1 MDSGPRRNLPE
12 EEKSPMLDQDT
23 GEDAPCP
30 TEVTQNL
37 LDATWGLTPAHTAAW
52 RDALDMTCALGPSV
66 VVALR
71 RAAMCKCQQIKRRDL
86 SDQSHSTGRSQHANS
101 QVRLWSNKCYLEIPF
116 SGKRRDRRRCYHRLQ
131 GHSRGASHA
140 GGSHGPPNSER
151 SDAGYLAQ
159 EGEHHQDPTPIPDI
173 GREAHSRACATAPP
187 EIPPKLATLVTS
199 ESLPGGVPP

>member
-1 MDSGPRRNLPE
+1 
-12 EEKSPMLDQDT
+12 MLDQDT

-71 RAAMCKCQQIKRRDL
+71 RAAMCKCQQIKPRDL

-101 QVRLWSNKCYLEIPF
+101 QVGSTWRFRFQESDETDGDVTIAYRAIHV
-116 SGKRRDRRRCYHRLQ
+116 GRRTRAAAMDHLTANGVMLGILPKKVSTTKTRPRY
-131 GHSRGASHA
+131 
-140 GGSHGPPNSER
+140 
-151 SDAGYLAQ
+151 
-159 EGEHHQDPTPIPDI
+159 PI
-173 GREAHSRACATAPP
+173 
-187 EIPPKLATLVTS
+187 
-199 ESLPGGVPP
+199 

>member
-1 MDSGPRRNLPE
+1 MPHG
-12 EEKSPMLDQDT
+12 
-23 GEDAPCP
+23 GDAEPLGC
-30 TEVTQNL
+30 
-37 LDATWGLTPAHTAAW
+37 D
-52 RDALDMTCALGPSV
+52 LGPNAGAYRGV
-66 VVALR
+66 ER
-71 RAAMCKCQQIKRRDL
+71 RARHDVRAWSLGSGRPPSGSNVQVSTDKTQRSIRPITFDRAIATCK
-86 SDQSHSTGRSQHANS
+86 QSGT
-101 QVRLWSNKCYLEIPF
+101 VYLEIPF

>member
-1 MDSGPRRNLPE
+1 
-12 EEKSPMLDQDT
+12 MLDQDT

-187 EIPPKLATLVTS
+187 EIPPNWQRSSPPRAFPAGF
-199 ESLPGGVPP
+199 LPDARSRPMHAGRRC